1 MDIAMTRVS
10 SKGQVVLPMDARDEA
25 GFVEGEKLL
34 VYSSKNMII
43 LKKMESPEKEF
54 QKLAQFGAQFARQKR
69 IKKSDVLK
77 DD

>member
-1 MDIAMTRVS
+1 MDVAMSKVS
-10 SKGQVVLPMDARDEA
+10 SKGQVVIPMDSRQEA
-25 GFVEGEKLL
+25 GFSEGEKLL

-54 QKLAQFGAQFARQKR
+54 EKLAAFGKKFARQKR
-69 IKKSDVLK
+69 IKKSEVLA